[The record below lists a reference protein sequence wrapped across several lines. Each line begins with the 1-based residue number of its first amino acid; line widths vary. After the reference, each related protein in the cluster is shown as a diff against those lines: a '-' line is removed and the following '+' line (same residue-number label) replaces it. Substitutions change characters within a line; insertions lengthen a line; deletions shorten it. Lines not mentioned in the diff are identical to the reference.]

1 MQCSIPSVD
10 SGTDNQLR
18 LIYLL
23 LFYTITKVCRVKVP
37 WEMFS
42 RMAKPNLY
50 TAACRKYLELWIHWK
65 NQRYLNW
72 EHFYEGIARH
82 LLANSQYCISL
93 EGFKMVLVKCTRTLH
108 AHAIVLYL
116 LIDLSWCV
124 SAGRGDL
131 CWLWPALAGGLPLP
145 PSGHAHCPLLQ
156 VQVQQRGRWP
166 VADLSS
172 PSKLRPGA
180 AS

>member
-1 MQCSIPSVD
+1 MLRIIDALNTTVSGSPMWSIYHFAVLITVKKAPNVNVCIAQNAFILRWFVIYDICAKRFVSNTQIMQCSIPSVD

-37 WEMFS
+37 WDMFS

-50 TAACRKYLELWIHWK
+50 TADCRKYLELWIHWK

-108 AHAIVLYL
+108 AHA
-116 LIDLSWCV
+116 
-124 SAGRGDL
+124 
-131 CWLWPALAGGLPLP
+131 
-145 PSGHAHCPLLQ
+145 
-156 VQVQQRGRWP
+156 
-166 VADLSS
+166 
-172 PSKLRPGA
+172 
-180 AS
+180 